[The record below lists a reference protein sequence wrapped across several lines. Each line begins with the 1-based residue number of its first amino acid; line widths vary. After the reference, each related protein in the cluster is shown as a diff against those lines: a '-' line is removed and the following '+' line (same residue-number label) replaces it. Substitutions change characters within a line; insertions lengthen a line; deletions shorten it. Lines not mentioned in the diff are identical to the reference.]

1 MCDVD
6 VIVLQ
11 ETVTATTRKWKLES
25 CGERTVRQWH
35 RLQCASFMEVRKYGI
50 SEAHVLGAA
59 KKLSRVSQEPKN
71 FCLKW

>member
-25 CGERTVRQWH
+25 CGERTVLSTVAQTAVH
-35 RLQCASFMEVRKYGI
+35 KFYG
-50 SEAHVLGAA
+50 
-59 KKLSRVSQEPKN
+59 SQEVWN
-71 FCLKW
+71 